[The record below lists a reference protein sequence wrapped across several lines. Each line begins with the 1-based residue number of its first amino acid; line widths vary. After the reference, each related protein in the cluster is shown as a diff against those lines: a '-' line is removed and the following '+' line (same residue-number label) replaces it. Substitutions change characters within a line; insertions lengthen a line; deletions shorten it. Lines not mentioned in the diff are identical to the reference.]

1 MADRSGGDRRRG
13 NRGNARQGGRQG
25 DRRGNRQSGRPDRQ
39 PSARQ
44 RDTGQPAAP
53 PIPDDIQAT
62 DLDPDVRRD
71 LVSLPKELA
80 DRVARHLVAAGVLL
94 EDDPERA
101 LQHARFA
108 RSKAPRIAAVREAAG
123 LAAYRAGEWAEAL
136 AELRAARRISGGP
149 GHLPVLADV
158 ERALGRPE
166 RALEL
171 ARSPEARDLDEAD
184 RIELLIVS
192 AGARR
197 DLGELDAAV
206 VSLQVPEL
214 DPRRSDPWSARL
226 FYAHADNLLASGRR
240 EDAIRWFLAAADADL
255 DEQTDA
261 AERLEELTTERAA
274 P

>member
-1 MADRSGGDRRRG
+1 MADRSGGGDARRG
-13 NRGNARQGGRQG
+13 NYRKGRPGDRQG
-25 DRRGNRQSGRPDRQ
+25 RQSTGRRDGGP
-39 PSARQ
+39 Q
-44 RDTGQPAAP
+44 RGRRDGGSKSPGQPP
-53 PIPDDIQAT
+53 VPTIPDDIQAT
-62 DLDPDVRRD
+62 DLDSDVRRD

-80 DRVARHLVAAGVLL
+80 DLVARHIVAAGTLL
-94 EDDPERA
+94 EDDPARA

-166 RALEL
+166 RALDL
-171 ARSPEARDLDEAD
+171 ARSPEARQLDDAD
-184 RIELLIVS
+184 RIELLIVT

-206 VSLQVPEL
+206 VSSAGARA
-214 DPRRSDPWSARL
+214 RR
-226 FYAHADNLLASGRR
+226 ASQRPV
-240 EDAIRWFLAAADADL
+240 
-255 DEQTDA
+255 
-261 AERLEELTTERAA
+261 ERAA
-274 P
+274 VLCARRQPARGRPP

>member
-1 MADRSGGDRRRG
+1 M
-13 NRGNARQGGRQG
+13 
-25 DRRGNRQSGRPDRQ
+25 
-39 PSARQ
+39 
-44 RDTGQPAAP
+44 
-53 PIPDDIQAT
+53 
-62 DLDPDVRRD
+62 RRD

-80 DRVARHLVAAGVLL
+80 DLVARHLVAAGTLL
-94 EDDPERA
+94 EDDPARA

-136 AELRAARRISGGP
+136 SELRAARRISGGP

-166 RALEL
+166 RALDL
-171 ARSPEARDLDEAD
+171 ARSPEARQLAEAD
-184 RIELLIVS
+184 RIELLIVA

-197 DLGELDAAV
+197 DLGELNAAV

-214 DPRRSDPWSARL
+214 DERRNDPWSARL
-226 FYAHADNLLASGRR
+226 FYAHADNLLAAGRR
-240 EDAIRWFLAAADADL
+240 DEAIRWFLAAADADV

-261 AERLEELTTERAA
+261 AERIEELTAERAA